1 MPVHRIF
8 AGASLGPDALK
19 VAGQAF
25 DLAWEAIAANY
36 GSDQRA
42 IEAAR
47 LQLAS
52 AVLAVA
58 REDSVDPVL
67 LKNAALELFAQ

>member
-1 MPVHRIF
+1 MQVHRLF
-8 AGASLGPDALK
+8 GGASFGPEALK
-19 VAGQAF
+19 VAREAF

-36 GSDQRA
+36 GNDQPT

-47 LQLAS
+47 LQLAN
-52 AVLAVA
+52 AVLAMT
-58 REDSVDPVL
+58 REDSLDPVQ